1 MTNFNSNC
9 TLPPNEV
16 TFVTSP
22 NTRGTLNIVWS
33 CLAILLIC
41 TWSILHLNVPEQS
54 ITTNRKEQYTR
65 ALTRVF
71 WKIAWMAMNLL
82 SPEWALGKALADSGS
97 VSCVAADFDEFSE
110 MDDVPWTR
118 THTYFVNMGGIAIH
132 FDESTSPA
140 SQVHSQYTRVEL
152 PRRYSSETRLSRSI
166 STTTNDSTPASAEP
180 DRATLPPEVRIS
192 IDLSER
198 HEQRSLRTISR
209 ARAAEWCID
218 EINSTS
224 LSEAMLQS
232 SDPEYFHKPWERR
245 KFETEYSAWYHNLSA
260 LRGNV
265 WVLDANQLLLARE
278 IGIIQRLPHISSDDI
293 ADRNKGDFVVK
304 MIAVAQIIWFVI
316 ELLTRLRLRLP
327 TSQLEILTLSYA
339 VCTAFTYGSLLDKP
353 KDVAYSTVISATCYA
368 SPKEM
373 SRLALAGPV
382 YNGNCRR
389 SIWIPNNTLHANNT
403 ARYKSGG
410 HLIPRMQCFGFGLLY
425 SSLVFGGI
433 HFVAW
438 NFTFPS
444 HTERLLWH
452 ISSIVTTA
460 AGPVSV
466 IGEPLIAMV
475 CRALPPKAERDVESL
490 RVRLTAIVIQLILGL
505 FAIARIFIIV
515 EVIRSLAFLPPRA
528 FLATWSNNIPHAG

>member
-1 MTNFNSNC
+1 
-9 TLPPNEV
+9 
-16 TFVTSP
+16 
-22 NTRGTLNIVWS
+22 
-33 CLAILLIC
+33 
-41 TWSILHLNVPEQS
+41 
-54 ITTNRKEQYTR
+54 
-65 ALTRVF
+65 
-71 WKIAWMAMNLL
+71 MAMNLL
-82 SPEWALGKALADSGS
+82 SPEWALGKALDDSGA
-97 VSCVAADFDEFSE
+97 VSSVAAYFDELSE
-110 MDDVPWTR
+110 IDDVPWTR

-140 SQVHSQYTRVEL
+140 SQLHSQYTPVEL
-152 PRRYSSETRLSRSI
+152 PRRDSSETSLSRSI

-180 DRATLPPEVRIS
+180 DRATLAPEVRIS
-192 IDLSER
+192 IELSER
-198 HEQRSLRTISR
+198 HEQPSLRTISR

-218 EINSTS
+218 ETNSTS

-232 SDPEYFHKPWERR
+232 SDPEYFHDPWERWR
-245 KFETEYSAWYHNLSA
+245 FEIEYKAWYHNLSA

-278 IGIIQRLPHISSDDI
+278 LGIIKRLPHISSDDI

-304 MIAVAQIIWFVI
+304 MIAVGQIIWFVI

-327 TSQLEILTLSYA
+327 TSQLEVLTLSYA
-339 VCTAFTYGSLLDKP
+339 VCTAFTYGLLLDKP
-353 KDVAYSTVISATCYA
+353 KDVAYSTVVSATCYA

-373 SRLALAGPV
+373 SRLALAGPTP
-382 YNGNCRR
+382 NGNSRR
-389 SIWIPNNTLHANNT
+389 SIWIPNHALHANPT
-403 ARYKSGG
+403 SRYTSGG
-410 HLIPRMQCFGFGLLY
+410 QLIPRIQTFGSGLLC
-425 SSLVFGGI
+425 SSFIFGGI

-460 AGPVSV
+460 ACPVSG
-466 IGEPLIAMV
+466 IGEYLIAII
-475 CRALPPKAERDVESL
+475 CAALPPKTERNAEHL
-490 RVRLTAIVIQLILGL
+490 RVRVVDIFLYLTTGL